1 MTRKVSVLELIPSC
15 FPYLRSAKARFL
27 YLLGGPW
34 SSEVVTA
41 TKARLR
47 WVMLKPDSKQIKSTL
62 SPGRMEIPWRGN
74 DQPKAGTF
82 LRLGFHDC
90 LRYTDGTGGCDGCL
104 NWAGMGFRRNDKKD
118 SFSDPD
124 VLLSDNNGLAQ
135 VVEVLEELYTIPTYL
150 AKEAGVSSAGPS
162 LRDQGEIV
170 TALEPSVL

>member
-1 MTRKVSVLELIPSC
+1 
-15 FPYLRSAKARFL
+15 
-27 YLLGGPW
+27 
-34 SSEVVTA
+34 
-41 TKARLR
+41 
-47 WVMLKPDSKQIKSTL
+47 
-62 SPGRMEIPWRGN
+62 MEIPWRGS

-124 VLLSDNNGLAQ
+124 VLQSDNNGLAQ

-150 AKEAGVSSAGPS
+150 AKEAGVSLAGPS

-170 TALEPSVL
+170 TALEPPVL